1 MVFAGSID
9 SDWKIEDKLTNI
21 IRVLQGLSID
31 NHFTT
36 ARNQSYLQST
46 KHSARGNVII
56 FTPSLRE
63 VLATEEIDYN
73 LGFKQIWNKT

>member
-21 IRVLQGLSID
+21 IRVLQGLITTLQLQEIKVIYKVLSIQLEAMWLFS
-31 NHFTT
+31 H
-36 ARNQSYLQST
+36 
-46 KHSARGNVII
+46 
-56 FTPSLRE
+56 LRE
-63 VLATEEIDYN
+63 VWATEEIDYN